1 MRVKTISGSIYE
13 FKDSLCTKF
22 NKEGEI
28 VDSFKFWSMKPVPD
42 EVIEMSQ
49 LYLLPEGKPEVGK
62 RLYVSS
68 RYSWWLSTQ
77 VVSIEK

>member
-1 MRVKTISGSIYE
+1 
-13 FKDSLCTKF
+13 
-22 NKEGEI
+22 
-28 VDSFKFWSMKPVPD
+28 MKPVPD